1 MARAHIVSPL
11 PAEYLRHVV
20 KMLRKFADGYE
31 SAAEGLTGS
40 DVSALH
46 AEKFDSLIDGLD
58 RIKSHFDQVGD
69 GVKRSEVA
77 ALWEQVKDEPLPEQR
92 YDRAK
97 GGRPPSLDSLQSA
110 ADIAATLDREGNP
123 KPPKPPRKK
132 KGK

>member
-1 MARAHIVSPL
+1 MARSHIVSPL
-11 PAEYLRHVV
+11 PAEYLRQVV

-46 AEKFDSLIDGLD
+46 AEKFDSLTDGLD

-69 GVKRSEVA
+69 GVKRSEIA
-77 ALWEQVKDEPLPEQR
+77 ALWEQVKDEPLPEHR

-97 GGRPPSLDSLQSA
+97 GGKPQVQKKTSPQGTTTPV
-110 ADIAATLDREGNP
+110 TLPTGAKGR
-123 KPPKPPRKK
+123 RKK
-132 KGK
+132 GEE